1 MQWRSRGYLD
11 RQEVVHDY
19 SEQGCAL
26 VGLCSRV
33 CEVGVR
39 AGGVC
44 ELQCACEGRVR
55 GVMSRCGL
63 GDPR

>member
-11 RQEVVHDY
+11 RQEVLHDY

-26 VGLCSRV
+26 VGLFLIM

-39 AGGVC
+39 C
-44 ELQCACEGRVR
+44 RRCLRVKQAWSSLVW
-55 GVMSRCGL
+55 GVMRRCEL